1 MNLPIFSVVV
11 PVYNV
16 ANYLPTC
23 LDSVLAQ
30 TFKNF
35 EIICVND
42 GSTDHSLSVLNAYSD
57 ARIKIITQKNMGLAA
72 ARNTGIQASRGL
84 FVALLDSDD
93 FWHPEKLSEHFTHF
107 KFAPNVDVSYSASL
121 FVDEDNQCLGVGQ
134 FPQLTD
140 IDPGIIYCRNPVGNG
155 SAPVIRKSFLNRM
168 AETVEGRNGLRVQY
182 FDESMRQ
189 SEDVEFW
196 LRSALQGK
204 AVFEGIGKPLTYYR
218 VNESGL
224 SADVEKQLKSW
235 QYIEQKNSVDYPE
248 FFYQYQSRAEAY
260 QKRYL
265 ARRAVHSG
273 EGLKALK
280 LINQSLVSC
289 PDIFISDP
297 LRSVGTYVCALL
309 SLLPRSIYKTAER
322 LSMSAMGRI
331 KLAQQAPK
339 VGGSL

>member
-1 MNLPIFSVVV
+1 MSLPIFSVVV

-16 ANYLPTC
+16 AKYLPTC

-35 EIICVND
+35 EVICVND
-42 GSTDHSLSVLNAYSD
+42 GSTDHSLSVLNSYSN
-57 ARIKIITQKNMGLAA
+57 ARIRIITQKNMGLAA

-93 FWHPEKLSEHFTHF
+93 FWHPEKLAEHFSHF
-107 KFAPNVDVSYSASL
+107 KFAPNVDISYSASL
-121 FVDEDNQCLGVGQ
+121 FVNEDDECLGVGQ
-134 FPQLTD
+134 FPRLTN
-140 IDPGIIYCRNPVGNG
+140 IDAGHIYCRNPVGNG
-155 SAPVIRKSFLNRM
+155 SAPVMRRSFLNRM
-168 AETVEGRNGLRVQY
+168 AETVEGKNGLRVQY

-224 SADVEKQLKSW
+224 SADVEKQHRSW
-235 QYIEQKNSVDYPE
+235 QYIEQKNSVYYPI

-260 QKRYL
+260 QMRYL

-280 LINQSLVSC
+280 LINRSLILC
-289 PDIFISDP
+289 PDIFISEP
-297 LRSVGTYVCALL
+297 VRSFGTYVCALL
-309 SLLPRSIYKTAER
+309 SMLPRSIYKWAER
-322 LSMSAMGRI
+322 TSMAMMGRI
-331 KLAQQAPK
+331 KLQQPDSK
-339 VGGSL
+339 VGGAL

>member
-23 LDSVLAQ
+23 LDSILAQ

-42 GSTDHSLSVLNAYSD
+42 GSTDHSLSVLNSYSD

-93 FWHPEKLSEHFTHF
+93 FWHPEKLSEHFSHF
-107 KFAPNVDVSYSASL
+107 KCAPNVDISYSASL
-121 FVDEDNQCLGVGQ
+121 FVNEQSECLGVGQ
-134 FPQLTD
+134 FPQLIN
-140 IDPGIIYCRNPVGNG
+140 IDPGHIYCRNPVGNG

-168 AETVEGRNGLRVQY
+168 AESVQGKHGQRTQY

-196 LRSALQGK
+196 LRCALQGK
-204 AVFEGIGKPLTYYR
+204 AVFEGIGKALTYYR

-235 QYIEQKNSVDYPE
+235 QYIEQKNSVDYPV

-280 LINQSLVSC
+280 LINQSLVLC

-331 KLAQQAPK
+331 KLAQQAAK
-339 VGGSL
+339 TGGAL